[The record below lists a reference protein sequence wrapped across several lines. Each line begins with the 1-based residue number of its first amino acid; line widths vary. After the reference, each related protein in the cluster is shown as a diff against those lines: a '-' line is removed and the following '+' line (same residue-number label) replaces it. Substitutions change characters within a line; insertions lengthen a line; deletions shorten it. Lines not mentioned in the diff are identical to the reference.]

1 MSETSKRAK
10 AGGALWAG
18 RAPQWGMALVFAAM
32 LAASWRRWTSPIADT
47 GREMDLPFR
56 LLGGEWLYRDVHYI
70 YPPLAPYL
78 NAGLYGL
85 FGAHWDVLLGA
96 GLLGA
101 IGIAALSYRIAR
113 RLLTP
118 AEASVAATGVIVWCI
133 FKPAG
138 NLISPYSFAA
148 LYGMLLALGALLLT
162 LRYAGERGRSNLFAA
177 GVLLG
182 LAAITKQE
190 FALAGAAT
198 VAAAAFYLHRG
209 QWAALL
215 RDLALAAIP
224 AALIAG
230 ATYGWMLRAIG
241 ARTLIEDCHLFYSH
255 LPASLL
261 YYNAH
266 RTGFDRPLFSLL
278 QMLGAAALMIA
289 VARTIAVLATAA
301 RRRSPRAWLP
311 TAVCLAVVLGV
322 RILSGSQWD
331 GSPLRAL
338 PLVLLMI
345 LFLEWR
351 RRVNGASSPQL
362 FILSFYS
369 LAVLARVALR
379 VPSGGAFGGF
389 FLPTSLIVLLYLL
402 LHSLPVGVAAFG
414 RDPSAGRRVYR
425 IGLGL
430 FLTMLLATLVVFGI
444 RYRKNFSYELTAPRG
459 HLFLP
464 QSSGPVIAEALQFL
478 ETETRPGESI
488 AILPEGS
495 DLAFLI
501 GRRMPLRHQIF
512 IPGLMRP
519 EDEQAAIA
527 RLRDDRIRFVLVLN
541 RPMREFGAERFGRDF
556 YPALGRAIE
565 TDYRPLRTFGA
576 AGDPAPEIGHPKF
589 FIRIW
594 ERIEPSGTPP
604 QK

>member
-1 MSETSKRAK
+1 M
-10 AGGALWAG
+10 
-18 RAPQWGMALVFAAM
+18 
-32 LAASWRRWTSPIADT
+32 
-47 GREMDLPFR
+47 
-56 LLGGEWLYRDVHYI
+56 
-70 YPPLAPYL
+70 
-78 NAGLYGL
+78 
-85 FGAHWDVLLGA
+85 
-96 GLLGA
+96 
-101 IGIAALSYRIAR
+101 
-113 RLLTP
+113 
-118 AEASVAATGVIVWCI
+118 
-133 FKPAG
+133 
-138 NLISPYSFAA
+138 
-148 LYGMLLALGALLLT
+148 
-162 LRYAGERGRSNLFAA
+162 
-177 GVLLG
+177 
-182 LAAITKQE
+182 
-190 FALAGAAT
+190 
-198 VAAAAFYLHRG
+198 
-209 QWAALL
+209 
-215 RDLALAAIP
+215 
-224 AALIAG
+224 
-230 ATYGWMLRAIG
+230 
-241 ARTLIEDCHLFYSH
+241 
-255 LPASLL
+255 
-261 YYNAH
+261 
-266 RTGFDRPLFSLL
+266 
-278 QMLGAAALMIA
+278 
-289 VARTIAVLATAA
+289 
-301 RRRSPRAWLP
+301 
-311 TAVCLAVVLGV
+311 
-322 RILSGSQWD
+322 
-331 GSPLRAL
+331 
-338 PLVLLMI
+338 
-345 LFLEWR
+345 
-351 RRVNGASSPQL
+351 
-362 FILSFYS
+362 
-369 LAVLARVALR
+369 
-379 VPSGGAFGGF
+379 
-389 FLPTSLIVLLYLL
+389 
-402 LHSLPVGVAAFG
+402 AAFG